1 MITNFN
7 NIRIGKG
14 RLWLETK
21 DMRGKP
27 ELVDI
32 MNLDEQ
38 SLYELLVAVY
48 KLGDKNARNR
58 IKDALDGR
66 GPDYTRM

>member
-14 RLWLETK
+14 QLWLETK

-38 SLYELLVAVY
+38 SMYELLVAVY
-48 KLGDKNARNR
+48 KLGDKNARDR

>member
-1 MITNFN
+1 MIRNFN
-7 NIRIGKG
+7 EIRVGSG

-27 ELVDI
+27 EAVNI
-32 MNLDEQ
+32 MDFDEQ
-38 SLYELLVAVY
+38 TLYELLVAVY

-58 IKDALDGR
+58 IKNALDGR
-66 GPDYTRM
+66 GPDYTHL